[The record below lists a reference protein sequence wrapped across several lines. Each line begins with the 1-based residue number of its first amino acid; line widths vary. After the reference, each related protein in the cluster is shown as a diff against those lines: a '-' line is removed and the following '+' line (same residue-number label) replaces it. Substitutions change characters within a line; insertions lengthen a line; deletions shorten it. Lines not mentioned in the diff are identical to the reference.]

1 MSQKHFVLLQLK
13 FAIFLSNPFSFPS
26 KCKIRNVKTL
36 YKEDLKIDPK
46 NFKSIL
52 LLLLISK
59 LICYSLSKCE
69 LSIRKQRLLQISIR
83 FQEILLNRLLC
94 HLSMT
99 NHKRFQYQ
107 YQKAFDTIDHTILIL
122 KIRFLCFTDETS
134 KWNTSYF
141 SNRQL
146 NISIENTYS
155 NKASIRFILYRK
167 VQFWVHCSFALY

>member
-1 MSQKHFVLLQLK
+1 MQSFYQ
-13 FAIFLSNPFSFPS
+13 IPFLFQVNAKSE
-26 KCKIRNVKTL
+26 TL
-36 YKEDLKIDPK
+36 RLCIKK
-46 NFKSIL
+46 
-52 LLLLISK
+52 ISK
-59 LICYSLSKCE
+59 LIQRTSSRSCCCYLSLSLYAIHYQNVNS
-69 LSIRKQRLLQISIR
+69 LSGNNVLYKFQSGFRKFYLTDFFAISPW
-83 FQEILLNRLLC
+83 Q
-94 HLSMT
+94 

>member
-1 MSQKHFVLLQLK
+1 M
-13 FAIFLSNPFSFPS
+13 
-26 KCKIRNVKTL
+26 
-36 YKEDLKIDPK
+36 
-46 NFKSIL
+46 
-52 LLLLISK
+52 LLISK

-69 LSIRKQRLLQISIR
+69 LSIRKQRPLQISIR
-83 FQEILLNRLLC
+83 FQEILLN
-94 HLSMT
+94 SFFAISPWQ